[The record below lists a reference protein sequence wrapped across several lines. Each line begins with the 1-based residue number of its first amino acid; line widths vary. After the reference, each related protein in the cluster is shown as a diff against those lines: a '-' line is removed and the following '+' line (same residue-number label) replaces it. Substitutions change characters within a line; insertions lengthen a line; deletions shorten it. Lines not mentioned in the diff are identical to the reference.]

1 VKQLAA
7 FGLPEGG
14 PLLVEIDDDDPG
26 YDRAARS
33 AGELVAD
40 TGKQFG
46 TALEVIRPAADA
58 LIDKMGRLAT
68 RPETIEVQLGIR
80 LNAQAGAVIASTQAE
95 GHLQVKLTWTSP
107 RSNASNGS

>member
-1 VKQLAA
+1 VKELAA

-14 PLLVEIDDDDPG
+14 AVVVEIDDSDPG
-26 YDRAARS
+26 YDRVARG
-33 AGELVAD
+33 AREVVAD

-46 TALEVIRPAADA
+46 AALDVIRPTADA
-58 LIDKMGRLAT
+58 LIDKIGRLAA
-68 RPETIEVQLGIR
+68 RPETVEVQLGIR

-107 RSNASNGS
+107 RSDESNNS